1 MPLAGVEGLS
11 PDAEQSWKL
20 YLPLWVA
27 LISSRSHGADEGA
40 DVNDD
45 VSAWAQP
52 TYDAL
57 MSAVLDALRN
67 LELDYQQER
76 SMDTAA
82 HAGKAVDIQ
91 EVETPLQPFQMG
103 SN

>member
-1 MPLAGVEGLS
+1 MSFAGVEGQS

-20 YLPLWVA
+20 YLPLWA
-27 LISSRSHGADEGA
+27 SLISSKSHGADEGA
-40 DVNDD
+40 DESRD
-45 VSAWAQP
+45 VSAWGQP

-67 LELDYQQER
+67 LELDYQQEQ
-76 SMDTAA
+76 SMDNAP
-82 HAGKAVDIQ
+82 HAGKAADIK
-91 EVETPLQPFQMG
+91 EVINPSQPFQMS